1 MIRSWGPSTAH
12 MWKIWFDR
20 QDTWESLMSNVEIQV
35 SSGIP
40 WFQGRGAVV
49 NTDMLT
55 VGRGGFAGGTPGM
68 TPGQYRVEVF
78 LYAMLS
84 APLVLCCDLSS
95 FATAPQQANA
105 RALLLNAELIAIDQ
119 DRDAV
124 MASRIGHAGG
134 RNPWAT
140 DLWVKPLSDGS
151 FAVAMINKDTGSNH
165 TVSVRLSG
173 DTDGDFYAG
182 PTNTTT
188 ASVRDVFAQRELG
201 RFTGAFSATVPP
213 MDGAIFRVT
222 FVS

>member
-68 TPGQYRVEVF
+68 TQGQYRVEVF

-84 APLVLCCDLSS
+84 APMVLSFDLSTLNS
-95 FATAPQQANA
+95 PKQALAKQLVRPPRA
-105 RALLLNAELIAIDQ
+105 RLCADRCVLLC
-119 DRDAV
+119 RCAV
-124 MASRIGHAGG
+124 
-134 RNPWAT
+134 
-140 DLWVKPLSDGS
+140 V
-151 FAVAMINKDTGSNH
+151 
-165 TVSVRLSG
+165 
-173 DTDGDFYAG
+173 
-182 PTNTTT
+182 
-188 ASVRDVFAQRELG
+188 
-201 RFTGAFSATVPP
+201 
-213 MDGAIFRVT
+213 
-222 FVS
+222 